1 MMQVSVKTLPK
12 SEIEFTIEVNE
23 KQLET
28 ARAEAMWRFQKEVK
42 IDGFREGNIPEEKII
57 ERVGEKNIVLE
68 TNDIA
73 IKLTYAEA
81 VKQEKLKVISH
92 PKVELQSTE
101 PLKFTAKVAVL
112 PEAELGDWQKIK
124 LKKEELPVEKKE
136 IEAVVKDISRG
147 NAEAK
152 EVKNRA
158 AQKGDR
164 VEIDFE
170 GFTPDGVPLDGTQS
184 KNHTLILG
192 EGNFVPGF
200 EEGVTGMNMEEE
212 KEHTVKFPKNYHAK
226 HLADADVKFKIKL
239 RKIEELHEPKL
250 DAELAKKVSGGKK
263 EKWED
268 VEADIKQHLK
278 TKKEMQSQKKLE
290 NDLITE
296 LLKIGKVEVPEILIN
311 EETEWM
317 LKDLQKRLADGGMDW
332 QRYLEQLKKTE
343 EEMRK
348 EMRNEAEKRVK
359 VRLILD
365 KLVATE
371 KPEVA
376 EKDVDAEI
384 EKQASRYPESQKREV
399 RESFT
404 VGAPNR
410 IRLQQQL
417 KVVKLLSELIK
428 TLSK

>member
-1 MMQVSVKTLPK
+1 MQVSVKTLPK

-112 PEAELGDWQKIK
+112 PEVELGDWRKIK

-200 EEGVTGMNMEEE
+200 EEGVT
-212 KEHTVKFPKNYHAK
+212 
-226 HLADADVKFKIKL
+226 
-239 RKIEELHEPKL
+239 
-250 DAELAKKVSGGKK
+250 
-263 EKWED
+263 
-268 VEADIKQHLK
+268 
-278 TKKEMQSQKKLE
+278 
-290 NDLITE
+290 
-296 LLKIGKVEVPEILIN
+296 
-311 EETEWM
+311 
-317 LKDLQKRLADGGMDW
+317 
-332 QRYLEQLKKTE
+332 
-343 EEMRK
+343 
-348 EMRNEAEKRVK
+348 
-359 VRLILD
+359 
-365 KLVATE
+365 
-371 KPEVA
+371 
-376 EKDVDAEI
+376 
-384 EKQASRYPESQKREV
+384 
-399 RESFT
+399 
-404 VGAPNR
+404 
-410 IRLQQQL
+410 
-417 KVVKLLSELIK
+417 
-428 TLSK
+428 